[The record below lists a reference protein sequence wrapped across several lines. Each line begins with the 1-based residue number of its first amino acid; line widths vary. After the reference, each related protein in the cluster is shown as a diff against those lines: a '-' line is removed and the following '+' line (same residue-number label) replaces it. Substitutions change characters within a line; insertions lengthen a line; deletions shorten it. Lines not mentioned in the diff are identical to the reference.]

1 LVSVARGLLRV
12 KAERWPK
19 VSIASGSA
27 LSTKG
32 RVLPVWLTARRRE
45 PSDPE
50 AGWPVV
56 HVNLDGL
63 KGRLM
68 SKRIDKS
75 WLVFS
80 SVENLEH
87 NRCVDLFS
95 RPDGT
100 FGFDE
105 FRRDPED
112 GGEWTPLQ
120 FYSGVSYRSP
130 DEALNEAKTFVP
142 WLTERLNA
150 KPR

>member
-56 HVNLDGL
+56 HVNLD
-63 KGRLM
+63 
-68 SKRIDKS
+68 
-75 WLVFS
+75 
-80 SVENLEH
+80 
-87 NRCVDLFS
+87 
-95 RPDGT
+95 DGT

-112 GGEWTPLQ
+112 GGEWTPVQ
-120 FYSGVSYRSP
+120 FYSGVSYRSL